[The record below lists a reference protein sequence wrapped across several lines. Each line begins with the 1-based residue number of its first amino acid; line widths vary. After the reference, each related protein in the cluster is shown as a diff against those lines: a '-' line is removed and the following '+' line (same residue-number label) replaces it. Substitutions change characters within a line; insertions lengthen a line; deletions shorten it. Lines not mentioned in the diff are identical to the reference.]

1 VSDAKLGDAVLD
13 VRDLS
18 VAYCTRAGD
27 VQAVRSVSLTVHA
40 GETLALVGESGS
52 GKTSLAL
59 AVMRYLDASG
69 RVTGGAIRF
78 RGEDLLAMPPAALR
92 ELRGARLAMV
102 YQDPQMALNPAFT
115 VGEQVAEVL
124 RIHLRLGRRT
134 ARQRA
139 IELLAQ
145 VNLPQPEDV
154 YRRYPHELSGG
165 QQQRAVIAMAFACD
179 PELLLMDE
187 PTTGLDVTT
196 EARILDLIGELKAR
210 HRSAILYITHNLGV
224 VARFCHRVAVM
235 YAGELVEEGPVERVF
250 ARPLHP
256 YIRGLLACVPRLDAS
271 KRAAPLTAIGGR
283 LPSLVAPPRGCIFE
297 PRCPE
302 RVSECA
308 ERAPAAAAAPG
319 GGTVRCHRWDAL
331 PAFRTVGVPSAA
343 APSAGAPTSGLL
355 EVEGLRCHYLLRR
368 PLGDAVR
375 GIPARA
381 VRAVDDVSLEVA
393 RAHTLALVGESGC
406 GKTTLGR
413 AVVGLVEP
421 IGGRVA
427 FGGADAIRLARGRPR
442 DLRRRIQII
451 FQNPEATL
459 NPQRTV
465 GETLARPLE
474 LFGSATAA
482 ERAERV
488 RELLRAV
495 QLPEG
500 YVGRYP
506 HELSGGE
513 KQRVAVARAF
523 AAEPELIVCDE
534 PLSALDVS
542 VQAAMLNLLVDLQ
555 ERTGAAYLF
564 ISHDLSVVRYL
575 ADRVAVMYMG
585 RLCEVGSVDALF
597 APPYHPYTEALLS
610 AIPLPDP
617 RSVQRKIR
625 LEGPVPSPV
634 DPGPGCRFQSRGPRK
649 LGAVCETEPPPARE
663 AAPGHVIVCHIP
675 LEELRRVPPVI
686 EDRPTAAAPPG
697 GP

>member
-1 VSDAKLGDAVLD
+1 MSDGAVGDVVLE

-18 VAYCTRAGD
+18 VAYRARDGE
-27 VQAVRSVSLTVHA
+27 VQAVRGVSLQVHG

-78 RGEDLLAMPPAALR
+78 RGEDLLALPPARLR
-92 ELRGARLAMV
+92 RLRGARLAMV
-102 YQDPQMALNPAFT
+102 YQDPQTALNPAFP
-115 VGEQVAEVL
+115 VGEQVAEAL
-124 RIHLRLGRRT
+124 RIHLGLGRGDARRRT
-134 ARQRA
+134 VD
-139 IELLAQ
+139 LLAQ
-145 VNLPQPEDV
+145 VNLPQPEQV

-165 QQQRAVIAMAFACD
+165 QQQRVVIAMAFACD

-196 EARILDLIGELKAR
+196 EARILDLIAELKAR
-210 HRSAILYITHNLGV
+210 HGAAILYITHNLGV

-235 YAGELVEEGPVERVF
+235 YAGELVEDGPVERVF

-256 YIRGLLACVPRLDAS
+256 YTRGLLACVPSLDAS
-271 KRAAPLTAIGGR
+271 KRAAPLAAIGGR
-283 LPSLVAPPRGCIFE
+283 LPSLVALPRGCIFE
-297 PRCPE
+297 PRCPD
-302 RVSECA
+302 RVPVCA
-308 ERAPAAAAAPG
+308 EEAPAAAAAPG

-331 PAFRTVGVPSAA
+331 PPFRRAGVAA
-343 APSAGAPTSGLL
+343 AAGPPPDARLPELL
-355 EVEGLRCHYLLRR
+355 EVQGLRCHYPLRR
-368 PLGDAVR
+368 SLADAVR
-375 GIPARA
+375 GIAPRA
-381 VRAVDDVSLEVA
+381 VRAVDDVSFEVA

-413 AVVGLVEP
+413 AVVGLLEP
-421 IGGRVA
+421 ITGRVA
-427 FGGADAIRLARGRPR
+427 FGGADATRLARRRPR
-442 DLRRRIQII
+442 DLRRRIQVI

-465 GETLARPLE
+465 GETLARPLA
-474 LFGSATAA
+474 LFGPADAA
-482 ERAERV
+482 ARAERV
-488 RELLRAV
+488 RALLRAV
-495 QLPEG
+495 QLPEA

-513 KQRVAVARAF
+513 KQRVAIARAF
-523 AAEPELIVCDE
+523 AAEPELVVCDE

-542 VQAAMLNLLVDLQ
+542 VQAAVLNLLVELQ
-555 ERTGAAYLF
+555 ARTGAAYLF

-585 RLCEVGSVDALF
+585 KLCEVGRVDDLF

-617 RSVQRKIR
+617 RSVQRKVR

-634 DPGPGCRFQSRGPRK
+634 DPGPGCRFQSRCPRK
-649 LGAVCETEPPPARE
+649 VGAVCETEPPPARE

-686 EDRPTAAAPPG
+686 EDRPAAAARPG
-697 GP
+697 GS